1 MWRREGKVDKE
12 TEEEEQWGKLNQ
24 RERERKWMWNGD
36 LAAEIKGRSAK
47 RKRGERKCKGGK
59 VAVICK

>member
-1 MWRREGKVDKE
+1 
-12 TEEEEQWGKLNQ
+12 
-24 RERERKWMWNGD
+24 MWNGD